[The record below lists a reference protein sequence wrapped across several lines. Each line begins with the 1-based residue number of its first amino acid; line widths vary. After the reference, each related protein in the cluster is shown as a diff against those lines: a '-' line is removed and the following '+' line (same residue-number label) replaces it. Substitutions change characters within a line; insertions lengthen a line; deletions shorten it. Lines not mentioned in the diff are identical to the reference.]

1 METRDEVVE
10 IESLEKGLLS
20 SEATKN
26 GDFTAEEDD
35 SAVIYTASFDEM
47 EENFVKYQTA
57 QWVLYS
63 LVLILAWGIGL
74 LMLLYVPV
82 RRFILRKDIRS
93 RKLYVTPDAIVYKV
107 TRPVAFPCFGVLQK
121 EKYVLLPSVADIVIE
136 QGYLQSFFGVH
147 SVRIENAGV
156 RRPPSD
162 DLQIQVITNPSA
174 FRKAVLTHLS
184 IVRTETSSAQVPV
197 IEGPQTFIGGH
208 PQVVGMSPSQSKH
221 DAIPPNELGL
231 LQKLEEV
238 GTSIKRVHNLIE
250 QQYSQAETSD

>member
-20 SEATKN
+20 SEGTEN
-26 GDFTAEEDD
+26 GDYTAEEDD
-35 SAVIYTASFDEM
+35 STVIYAASFDEM

-63 LVLILAWGIGL
+63 LVSILAWGIGL

-136 QGYLQSFFGVH
+136 QGYLQSFFGVY

-162 DLQIQVITNPSA
+162 DLQIQGITNPSA

-184 IVRTETSSAQVPV
+184 SKRTEASSTQVPV

-208 PQVVGMSPSQSKH
+208 PQVVGMSPSQSVKH

-231 LQKLEEV
+231 LQKLEV
-238 GTSIKRVHNLIE
+238 GTSIKRVQNLIE